1 MNHLFATRR
10 VRRSIAL
17 GAAAFC
23 VVAACAVASLAA
35 RQTPAK
41 PAAPKTRASAAAKK
55 APMVI
60 VENGARPFGGKVV
73 GDPAKGSIACDHGY
87 VEWQVPQNP
96 RKFPF
101 LMIHAS
107 STKTWQTTFDGRDG
121 FQNIFLRRG
130 YSVYLTDLPQTGRAG
145 QSCRQYGPYM
155 PRADNDQ
162 ASFTTWRIGTWLPGE
177 PAPTFYPGVQF
188 ANDKRALD
196 QFFRIQY
203 PEFNAP
209 ENEQIE
215 TDALAVLAKEIGPS
229 IVLTHSS
236 TGIRGWIFGTKAP
249 SNIAAIVSYEPGTA
263 VFPEGEVPPQIPRVD
278 GMKVDAGNTIPMA
291 AFMNLTRMPIQ
302 IVWGDYIPSK
312 MDPKNVGPLLTLD
325 GRRIN
330 VIKSKLMAEAINR
343 HGGHAE
349 VVMLPEIG
357 ITGNTHFIMSDLNNV
372 QIADLLSQFL
382 KKNGLDQYPA
392 ARKSQR

>member
-1 MNHLFATRR
+1 MRNLFAMRTGK
-10 VRRSIAL
+10 RSTAL

-23 VVAACAVASLAA
+23 VAAAFAAASLAA
-35 RQTPAK
+35 PQTPAR
-41 PAAPKTRASAAAKK
+41 PAAPRSPAASAAKK

-60 VENGARPFGGKVV
+60 VENGARPFGGRDV
-73 GDPAKGSIACDHGY
+73 GDPTKGSLACDHGY
-87 VEWQVPQNP
+87 VEWQIPQNP
-96 RKFPF
+96 RKVPF
-101 LMIHAS
+101 LMVHAS

-130 YSVYLTDLPQTGRAG
+130 YPVYMTDLPQTGRAG
-145 QSCRQYGPYM
+145 QSCREYGPYK
-155 PRADNDQ
+155 PRANNDQ
-162 ASFTTWRIGTWLPGE
+162 TSFTTWRIGTWLPGQ
-177 PAPTFYPGVQF
+177 PAPTYYPGVQF
-188 ANDKRALD
+188 AKDKATLD
-196 QFFRIQY
+196 QFLRIQY

-249 SNIAAIVSYEPGTA
+249 SNIAAIVSYEPGNV
-263 VFPEGEVPPQIPRVD
+263 VFPVGEVPPPIPRVD
-278 GMKVDAGNTIPMA
+278 GMKVEAGEAIPMA
-291 AFMNLTRMPIQ
+291 AFMNLTKMPIQ
-302 IVWGDYIPSK
+302 MVWGDYIPSK

-325 GRRIN
+325 GRRIG

-349 VVMLPEIG
+349 VVMLPEMG

-372 QIADLLSQFL
+372 QVADLLSQFL
-382 KKNGLDQYPA
+382 KKNGLDQYA
-392 ARKSQR
+392 AGATQ